1 MFGYPDSQ
9 VYSPPELPP
18 YLRSVCDLKPIVGA
32 PGDDEVIGIHAVIRM
47 AQQAVNVPGTGD
59 PALIFRLSEHLF
71 DVQMAKYRDRI
82 LGTVFPEVI
91 ITSYKRNV
99 IYIYFQ
105 STIYTPPTLP
115 IHVAVQL
122 EPVTGPPSEEEMI
135 KVQSAIRSYQQFT
148 NVPSIFDPHIDM
160 ELSQHLFDI
169 QMASYTRRTKEC
181 HASSEPRHHPSSSFT
196 ENIQQPVVGEPDV
209 STNNIGTGA
218 NITDPY
224 VLTQHMR
231 AIGIQDAM
239 ERSNRLSEQANQLI
253 ERSNL
258 LAERTNL
265 LLERSIDPAEQ
276 PSRPSEHVNQLLERL
291 NEHLDQSNR
300 LAKESTQPV
309 EQLGDALKSINRVL
323 VRIQHAIVR
332 NHKGNTIRA
341 LDCLVNEK
349 GETPAISRT
358 TSSLTFSDFSK
369 HDGDRFPVVIDG
381 VYQNSYI
388 GNAWLAEFIHFYG
401 IDDGLCE
408 DGPGSQLKEGELYY
422 NIMIQFKP
430 A

>member
-1 MFGYPDSQ
+1 
-9 VYSPPELPP
+9 
-18 YLRSVCDLKPIVGA
+18 
-32 PGDDEVIGIHAVIRM
+32 M

-71 DVQMAKYRDRI
+71 DVQMAKYRDRV
-82 LGTVFPEVI
+82 LGTVFPEG
-91 ITSYKRNV
+91 
-99 IYIYFQ
+99 
-105 STIYTPPTLP
+105 TIYTPPTLP

-169 QMASYTRRTKEC
+169 QMATHVARR
-181 HASSEPRHHPSSSFT
+181 
-196 ENIQQPVVGEPDV
+196 NPVVGEPDV

-309 EQLGDALKSINRVL
+309 EQLGDALKNINRVL
-323 VRIQHAIVR
+323 VGIQHAIVR
-332 NHKGNTIRA
+332 NHKGNTISA

-369 HDGDRFPVVIDG
+369 NDGDRFPVVIDG

-388 GNAWLAEFIHFYG
+388 GNAWLGEFIHFYG

-408 DGPGSQLKEGELYY
+408 DGPGSRLKEGKVNVARRRLGEYLSSCLG
-422 NIMIQFKP
+422 
-430 A
+430 